1 MTGILSSTVG
11 CAWFPDSSGLLLIKL
26 VGLPVFVAFLVWEF
40 RSWYR
45 LRKIPGPFLASVSV
59 LWQLKK
65 AVGGTYHEHLNDVAR
80 KYGPLAR
87 IGPNELLCTDPDSLR
102 KMSAVRSPYIKGD
115 FYDSARI
122 TPGVDNVVSMRDEEE
137 HKAMRA
143 RMAPAYAAKENEGFG
158 FETGIDRQLMNFVQ
172 LIDQHYVSAD
182 AEFRPLDLAEKTQY
196 FALDAIG
203 DISFGGAFGF
213 LAEDRDLFRYIEINE
228 SSLPIMNVVSVLPWL
243 GRLVHKWPLRL
254 MLPTEN
260 DQIGFGRLMGF
271 ARNYAEMRLQP
282 GAKPQKDMMQAF
294 INQGLDLNELIQ
306 IVYIHMIAG
315 TNSAAQAMR
324 MTLLSLINNPV
335 AYRRLQREIDGAIA
349 AGSIS
354 SPITNSE
361 ALKLP
366 YLQAVI
372 REGLR
377 FYPPVTGLGFKQVP
391 EGGDVLN
398 GYYVPAGTQVGQ
410 NFFGVGRSQWVW
422 GPDADV
428 FRPERWLSA
437 SAEELKQ
444 MNAAVDTHFGH
455 GKYSCLGKSIA
466 MMELNKVFVELLRR
480 YDFTVMNPE
489 KPIKTLSAIFF
500 VARDF
505 WVRLTRRSA
514 ETW

>member
-1 MTGILSSTVG
+1 
-11 CAWFPDSSGLLLIKL
+11 
-26 VGLPVFVAFLVWEF
+26 
-40 RSWYR
+40 
-45 LRKIPGPFLASVSV
+45 
-59 LWQLKK
+59 
-65 AVGGTYHEHLNDVAR
+65 
-80 KYGPLAR
+80 
-87 IGPNELLCTDPDSLR
+87 
-102 KMSAVRSPYIKGD
+102 
-115 FYDSARI
+115 
-122 TPGVDNVVSMRDEEE
+122 
-137 HKAMRA
+137 
-143 RMAPAYAAKENEGFG
+143 
-158 FETGIDRQLMNFVQ
+158 
-172 LIDQHYVSAD
+172 
-182 AEFRPLDLAEKTQY
+182 
-196 FALDAIG
+196 
-203 DISFGGAFGF
+203 
-213 LAEDRDLFRYIEINE
+213 
-228 SSLPIMNVVSVLPWL
+228 
-243 GRLVHKWPLRL
+243 
-254 MLPTEN
+254 
-260 DQIGFGRLMGF
+260 
-271 ARNYAEMRLQP
+271 
-282 GAKPQKDMMQAF
+282 
-294 INQGLDLNELIQ
+294 
-306 IVYIHMIAG
+306 
-315 TNSAAQAMR
+315 MR
-324 MTLLSLINNPV
+324 MTLLCLINNPV

-398 GYYVPAGTQVGQ
+398 GYYVPAGTQIGQ

-422 GPDADV
+422 GSDADV

-437 SAEELKQ
+437 SEEELKQ